1 MKELF
6 LNILSVGV
14 DENASPLQQQSK
26 KLFNFDCLLAMF
38 LPLVV
43 NLFYLFNKFFIS
55 YCFISLICASVAIGC
70 LYLHYLGNYK
80 KAVFITQLY
89 YLGMICITT
98 FLIQSPYFSLFLIP
112 ISISFFI
119 YFVDNEKN
127 TLTYFIIY
135 ILIGLSLSV
144 LCSKIYITNSSFENH
159 EVQSF
164 RIILFCVLFLYKII
178 ALVLMYRK
186 TIDINLKNKKHL
198 TLSEKRYRTQFENN
212 LLGMIVLDGEAE
224 VLDVNPAFCQM
235 IGYTKDEI
243 IKEKILTYC
252 LQENS
257 LFHEKLE
264 QLKVKNINQFTYDKT
279 FQRKDGHPLHT
290 VVFIAGTYD
299 ENGIF
304 INTNCSI
311 LDVTEKKAQEEMIQK
326 TLDELNT
333 KNADLKK
340 YIKSN
345 NQLENFAYMASHDLK
360 APLRTITSYSQLLV
374 RRANGKLDETE
385 LEFFDFIINASKNMG
400 NLIESLLV
408 FSKVNSQNKSFEI
421 LNVNT
426 LLDTVI
432 KELKA
437 DIDEKDVNIH
447 IDNLPHELVGDNSRL
462 KQLFQNL
469 ISNAIKFMEKDK
481 TPTIHIK
488 CIDKKDA
495 FLFSIEDNGIG
506 IKPEFHDRIFN
517 LFQKLH
523 NSNEFE
529 GTGIG
534 LALCKEVVNQHK
546 GEIWVESTY
555 GEGTTFFFS
564 VNKTLKADSKEN
576 ALELDHAIAN

>member
-212 LLGMIVLDGEAE
+212 LLGMIVFDGEAE

-264 QLKVKNINQFTYDKT
+264 QLKVKKINQFTYDKT